1 MTDRTFEETDTRNLE
16 YLGTNGNN
24 AIWRDA
30 EVLDDKPYKI
40 NNHGNEC
47 CICLESKY
55 RMYKCGK
62 CNDGNICINCFK
74 QNTKIT
80 NYVYPRSNCILDA
93 ENLMLLTHKCPICRD
108 YRGEDLTEPTRKKYE
123 FTETEFCK
131 KILEFN
137 KNKIELFG
145 SYRIT
150 DEMFESDADWVT
162 RMRNGGLVGDEDSDY
177 RSDDEEHED
186 EDEEDGLHL
195 EDWINHSLLRDLCS
209 IHGLTG
215 EDRERQADRQSR
227 QIDVISN
234 VYTLNLLFNEHF
246 DWDDN

>member
-1 MTDRTFEETDTRNLE
+1 MSDNLE

-24 AIWRDA
+24 AIWRDS
-30 EVLDDKPYKI
+30 EVLDTKPYKV
-40 NNHGNEC
+40 NNNGNEC
-47 CICLESKY
+47 CICMESKY

-80 NYVYPRSNCILDA
+80 NYVYPTSPCILDA

-145 SYRIT
+145 SFRLT
-150 DEMFESDADWVT
+150 DEMFEARADARDIINDGLSNGDFSSDEW
-162 RMRNGGLVGDEDSDY
+162 NS
-177 RSDDEEHED
+177 D
-186 EDEEDGLHL
+186 EDEEEDGIFL
-195 EDWINHSLLRDLCS
+195 EDWINDSLLGTLCS

-215 EDRERQADRQSR
+215 EDRVRQVERQTR
-227 QIDVISN
+227 QIDVINN

-246 DWDDN
+246 SYDDF